1 MNEWAAAPPPRKPR
15 GWLRRLAALAGGL
28 FLLLLLADFVA
39 TSAPFLKV
47 VILPKVG
54 NALHASITVED
65 ASLHPFFSV
74 SLSGLEVRTTGPA
87 PLLTAKEVVARYSLW
102 DIIGGKINL
111 RGVRLPAPVVT
122 IIVDDHGPG
131 HLDPLL
137 QSSPEPATASA

>member
-28 FLLLLLADFVA
+28 FLLLLLAYFVA

-54 NALHASITVED
+54 NALHAAITVDD

-87 PLLTAKEVVARYSLW
+87 PLLTAKEVVARYSLC
-102 DIIGGKINL
+102 DIIAGKINVQDVQL
-111 RGVRLPAPVVT
+111 VT
-122 IIVDDHGPG
+122 
-131 HLDPLL
+131 PL
-137 QSSPEPATASA
+137 ATLLA